1 MITIEKTQTVK
12 SSGIK
17 DSVSFGIKA
26 DGFAH
31 IFNVLRNQLYSD
43 KILAVIREYSCNA
56 VDANVEAGKSAT
68 PISVSLPNRLCPTF
82 KVRDFGN
89 GLTDADIHDIYAFY
103 GESTKRKSN
112 AMIGQLGLGSKS
124 AFAYGDNFVIS
135 SFVDGVKNTYNAFI
149 DDSQV
154 GQIAKLGSE
163 ATTEVNGV
171 EIVISVKDCDYEVFR
186 TKAEE
191 LFKYFKVQ
199 PIVKGSAVNLTK
211 MESLLSGSCWNVY
224 PREFSRSSIAVMG
237 NIAYPI
243 DFHSLKRSGI
253 DSDADN
259 GLAKLL
265 GTSLVIEFEIGE
277 LDVSASR
284 EKLQY
289 TDRVIKTIIAKTDKV
304 RVEMQAK
311 VQEKLKNC
319 ETFFQAKKVFGS
331 LFDYASPFH
340 CISDL
345 IKNAWWNKM
354 PVLDSE
360 IVFDRKDCSSLS
372 DTGIALVK
380 SYSRS
385 WRGTK
390 ILSQQLLQFNCR
402 HNVVLILNDKGITN
416 GIANRVYDL
425 IHNGKIPIVIS
436 VKDKSFFAKYNL
448 DEAKDFILLSSLP
461 VHSFASSGGARVA
474 KSPKHSSK
482 EFIFDVTKTGWLS
495 TRSHFWIQES
505 VDVAND
511 SGVYVEIENFEFKF
525 NGSLAHPENLFAYI
539 KNLKSLGITAPKI
552 YGFKKHVMDKVKKN
566 AKFIPLSK
574 YIKDTL
580 ENFAKTDKLSQNI
593 ADRQSYNKFKTEWWL
608 LSSVTFDANSPLT
621 VALKKIKFCQN
632 TVNEVKL
639 ETILAAFAFLGVEI
653 EQVKPT
659 YNLDSINK
667 EISKMYSMFNICD
680 WYSLKVAENENCFI
694 EYVEKTDSFNKISN
708 S

>member
-1 MITIEKTQTVK
+1 MIAIEKTQTVK

-68 PISVSLPNRLCPTF
+68 PISVSLPNRLCSTF

-124 AFAYGDNFVIS
+124 AFAYGDNFVIN
-135 SFVDGVKNTYNAFI
+135 SFVNGVKNTYNAFI

-163 ATTEVNGV
+163 ATTETNGV

-186 TKAEE
+186 TKAEG
-191 LFKYFKVQ
+191 LFKHFKVQ
-199 PIVKGSAVNLTK
+199 PIVKGATVDLTK
-211 MESLLSGSCWNVY
+211 SECVLSGSFWGIYASQFTSN
-224 PREFSRSSIAVMG
+224 FALAVMG

-243 DFHSLKRSGI
+243 DFYSLKST
-253 DSDADN
+253 DN
-259 GLAKLL
+259 NLTKLL
-265 GTSLVIEFEIGE
+265 SANLVIEFEIGE
-277 LDVSASR
+277 LDISASR

-289 TDRVIKTIIAKTDKV
+289 TDRAIKAIIAKTDKIFS
-304 RVEMQAK
+304 EMNAK
-311 VQEKLKNC
+311 VEEKLKNC
-319 ETFFQAKKVFGS
+319 ETLFQAKKIYGS
-331 LFDYASPFH
+331 IFDYQSPLH
-340 CISDL
+340 CISGL
-345 IKNAWWNKM
+345 IKKVSWKKT
-354 PVLDSE
+354 PLLDSR
-360 IVFDRKDCSSLS
+360 IAFDYKDCSSTQAS
-372 DTGIALVK
+372 ALAHVR
-380 SYSRS
+380 SYAKS

-390 ILSQQLLQFNCR
+390 ISSNELTSLECSE
-402 HNVVLILNDKGITN
+402 NVVLILNDKGITN
-416 GIANRVYDL
+416 GITNRVHDL
-425 IHNGKIPIVIS
+425 LNIKGKRPVVFSI
-436 VKDKSFFAKYNL
+436 KDKSFFAKYNL
-448 DEAKDFILLSSLP
+448 DETKDFILLSSLP
-461 VHSFASSGGARVA
+461 VYSFASSGGVSAV

-482 EFIFDVTKTGWLS
+482 EFIFDVTKTSWGS

-505 VDVAND
+505 VDIAND
-511 SGVYVEIENFEFKF
+511 SGVYVEIENFDFKTTSGF
-525 NGSLAHPENLFAYI
+525 THPQNLSSYI
-539 KNLKSLGITAPKI
+539 KNLKSLGVTAPKI

-580 ENFAKTDKLSQNI
+580 ENFAKTNKLSQNI
-593 ADRQSYNKFKTEWWL
+593 ADRQGYNKFKADWWNV
-608 LSSVTFDANSPLT
+608 SSVSFDANSPLA
-621 VALKKIKFCQN
+621 VALKKIKFCQDK
-632 TVNEVKL
+632 VNEAKL
-639 ETILAAFAFLGVEI
+639 VTILAAFTFFAVEI

-659 YNLDSINK
+659 YELDKVNE
-667 EISKMYSMFNICD
+667 EILKMYSMFNLCN
-680 WYSLKVAENENCFI
+680 WYSVAENKNHFI
-694 EYVEKTDSFNKISN
+694 EYVEKVDAFNKISN

>member
-1 MITIEKTQTVK
+1 MIAIEKTQTVK

-68 PISVSLPNRLCPTF
+68 PISVSLPNRLCSTF

-124 AFAYGDNFVIS
+124 AFAYGDNFVIN
-135 SFVDGVKNTYNAFI
+135 SFVNGVKNTYNAFI

-163 ATTEVNGV
+163 ATTETNGV

-186 TKAEE
+186 TKAEG
-191 LFKYFKVQ
+191 LFKHFKVQ
-199 PIVKGSAVNLTK
+199 PIVKGATVDMMKS
-211 MESLLSGSCWNVY
+211 ECILSGSFWGIY
-224 PREFSRSSIAVMG
+224 ASEFTARSALAVMG

-243 DFHSLKRSGI
+243 DFYSLKST
-253 DSDADN
+253 DN
-259 GLAKLL
+259 NLTKLL
-265 GTSLVIEFEIGE
+265 SANLVIEFEIGE
-277 LDVSASR
+277 LDISASR

-289 TDRVIKTIIAKTDKV
+289 TDRAIKAIIAKTDKIFS
-304 RVEMQAK
+304 EMNAK
-311 VQEKLKNC
+311 VEEKLKNC
-319 ETFFQAKKVFGS
+319 ETLFQAKKIYS
-331 LFDYASPFH
+331 SIFDYNSPLH
-340 CISDL
+340 CISGL
-345 IKNAWWNKM
+345 IKKVSWNKK
-354 PVLDSE
+354 PLLDSR
-360 IVFDRKDCSSLS
+360 IAFDYNDCSSTQAS
-372 DTGIALVK
+372 ALAHVR
-380 SYSRS
+380 SYAKS

-390 ILSQQLLQFNCR
+390 ISSNELHSLECSENA
-402 HNVVLILNDKGITN
+402 VLILNDKGITN
-416 GIANRVYDL
+416 GVTNRVYDL
-425 IHNGKIPIVIS
+425 INTKGKRPVVFSI
-436 VKDKSFFAKYNL
+436 KDKSFFAKYNL
-448 DEAKDFILLSSLP
+448 DETKDFILLSSLP
-461 VHSFASSGGARVA
+461 VHSFASSGGVSAV

-482 EFIFDVTKTGWLS
+482 EFIFDVTKTSWAS

-505 VDVAND
+505 VDIAND
-511 SGVYVEIENFEFKF
+511 SGVYVEIENFDFKTTSGF
-525 NGSLAHPENLFAYI
+525 THPQNLSSYI
-539 KNLKSLGITAPKI
+539 KNLQSLGVTAPKI

-580 ENFAKTDKLSQNI
+580 ENFAKTNKLSQNL
-593 ADRQSYNKFKTEWWL
+593 ADRQGYNKFKADWWN
-608 LSSVTFDANSPLT
+608 LSSVTFDANSPLA
-621 VALKKIKFCQN
+621 VALKKIKFCQDK
-632 TVNEVKL
+632 VNETKL
-639 ETILAAFAFLGVEI
+639 QVILNAFAFFAVEI

-659 YNLDSINK
+659 YELDKVNE
-667 EISKMYSMFNICD
+667 EILKMYSMFNLCN
-680 WYSLKVAENENCFI
+680 WYSVTENKNHFV
-694 EYVEKTDSFNKISN
+694 EYVEKVDAFNKISN

>member
-1 MITIEKTQTVK
+1 MIAIEKTQTVK

-68 PISVSLPNRLCPTF
+68 PISVSLPNRLCSTF

-124 AFAYGDNFVIS
+124 AFAYGDNFVIN
-135 SFVDGVKNTYNAFI
+135 SFVNGVKNTYNAFI

-163 ATTEVNGV
+163 ATTETNGV

-186 TKAEE
+186 TKAEG
-191 LFKYFKVQ
+191 LFKHFRVQ
-199 PIVKGSAVNLTK
+199 PIVKGATVDLMKSECV
-211 MESLLSGSCWNVY
+211 LSGSFWGIYASQFTSN
-224 PREFSRSSIAVMG
+224 FALAVMG

-243 DFHSLKRSGI
+243 DFYSLKST
-253 DSDADN
+253 DN
-259 GLAKLL
+259 NLTKLL
-265 GTSLVIEFEIGE
+265 SANLVIEFEIGE
-277 LDVSASR
+277 LDISASR

-289 TDRVIKTIIAKTDKV
+289 TDRAIKAIIAKTDKIFS
-304 RVEMQAK
+304 EMNAK
-311 VQEKLKNC
+311 VEEKLKNC
-319 ETFFQAKKVFGS
+319 ETLFQAKKIYGS
-331 LFDYASPFH
+331 IFDYQSPLH
-340 CISDL
+340 CISGL
-345 IKNAWWNKM
+345 IKKVSWNKK
-354 PVLDSE
+354 PLLDSR
-360 IVFDRKDCSSLS
+360 IAFDYKDCSPTQASAL
-372 DTGIALVK
+372 ALVR
-380 SYSRS
+380 SYAKS

-390 ILSQQLLQFNCR
+390 ISSNELTSLECSE
-402 HNVVLILNDKGITN
+402 NVVLILNDKGIKN
-416 GIANRVYDL
+416 GVTNRVHDL
-425 IHNGKIPIVIS
+425 IHTKGKRPVVFSI
-436 VKDKSFFAKYNL
+436 KDKSFFAKYNL
-448 DEAKDFILLSSLP
+448 DETKDFILLSSLP
-461 VHSFASSGGARVA
+461 VHSFASSGGVSAV

-482 EFIFDVTKTGWLS
+482 EFIFDVTKTSWDS

-505 VDVAND
+505 VDIAND
-511 SGVYVEIENFEFKF
+511 SGVYVEIENFDFKTTSGF
-525 NGSLAHPENLFAYI
+525 THPQNLSSYI
-539 KNLKSLGITAPKI
+539 KNLKSLGVTAPKI

-580 ENFAKTDKLSQNI
+580 ENFAKTNKLSQNI
-593 ADRQSYNKFKTEWWL
+593 ADRQGYNKFKMDWWN
-608 LSSVTFDANSPLT
+608 LSSVTFDANSPLA
-621 VALKKIKFCQN
+621 VALKKIKFCQDK
-632 TVNEVKL
+632 VNETKL
-639 ETILAAFAFLGVEI
+639 ETILAAFTFFAVEI

-659 YNLDSINK
+659 YDLHKVNE
-667 EISKMYSMFNICD
+667 EIFKMYSIFNICN
-680 WYSLKVAENENCFI
+680 WWSVAENKSHFI
-694 EYVEKTDSFNKISN
+694 EYVEKVDAFNKI
-708 S
+708 

>member
-1 MITIEKTQTVK
+1 MIAIEKTQTVK

-68 PISVSLPNRLCPTF
+68 PISVSLPNRLCSTF

-124 AFAYGDNFVIS
+124 AFAYGDNFVIN
-135 SFVDGVKNTYNAFI
+135 SFVNGVKNTYNAFI

-163 ATTEVNGV
+163 ATTETNGV

-186 TKAEE
+186 TKAEG
-191 LFKYFKVQ
+191 LFKHFKVQ
-199 PIVKGSAVNLTK
+199 PIVKGATVDLTK
-211 MESLLSGSCWNVY
+211 SECVLSGSFWGIYASQFTSN
-224 PREFSRSSIAVMG
+224 FALAVMG

-243 DFHSLKRSGI
+243 DFYSLKST
-253 DSDADN
+253 DN
-259 GLAKLL
+259 NLTKLL
-265 GTSLVIEFEIGE
+265 SANLVIEFEIGE
-277 LDVSASR
+277 LDISASR

-289 TDRVIKTIIAKTDKV
+289 TDRAIKAIIAKTDKIFS
-304 RVEMQAK
+304 EMNAK
-311 VQEKLKNC
+311 VEEKLKNC
-319 ETFFQAKKVFGS
+319 ETLFQAKKIYGS
-331 LFDYASPFH
+331 IFDYQSPLH
-340 CISDL
+340 CISGL
-345 IKNAWWNKM
+345 IKKVSWKKM
-354 PVLDSE
+354 PLLDSR
-360 IVFDRKDCSSLS
+360 IAFDYKDCSSTQAS
-372 DTGIALVK
+372 ALAHVR
-380 SYSRS
+380 SYAKS

-390 ILSQQLLQFNCR
+390 ISSNELTSLECSENA
-402 HNVVLILNDKGITN
+402 VLILNDKGITN
-416 GIANRVYDL
+416 GITNRVHDL
-425 IHNGKIPIVIS
+425 LNIKGKRPVVFSI
-436 VKDKSFFAKYNL
+436 KDKSFFAKYNL
-448 DEAKDFILLSSLP
+448 DETKDFILLSSLP
-461 VHSFASSGGARVA
+461 VYSFASSGGVSAV

-482 EFIFDVTKTGWLS
+482 EFIFDVTKTSWGS

-505 VDVAND
+505 VDIAND
-511 SGVYVEIENFEFKF
+511 SGVYVEIENFDFKTTSGF
-525 NGSLAHPENLFAYI
+525 THPQNLSSYI
-539 KNLKSLGITAPKI
+539 KNLKSLGVTAPKI

-580 ENFAKTDKLSQNI
+580 ENFAKTNKLSQNI
-593 ADRQSYNKFKTEWWL
+593 ADRQGYNKFKADWWNV
-608 LSSVTFDANSPLT
+608 SSVSFDANSPLA
-621 VALKKIKFCQN
+621 VALKKIKFCQDK
-632 TVNEVKL
+632 VNEAKL
-639 ETILAAFAFLGVEI
+639 QIILAAFTFFAVEI

-659 YNLDSINK
+659 YELDKVNE
-667 EISKMYSMFNICD
+667 EILKMYSMFNLCN
-680 WYSLKVAENENCFI
+680 WYSVAENKNHFV
-694 EYVEKTDSFNKISN
+694 EYVEKVDAFNKISN

>member
-1 MITIEKTQTVK
+1 MIAIEKTQTVK

-68 PISVSLPNRLCPTF
+68 PISVSLPNRLCSTF

-124 AFAYGDNFVIS
+124 AFAYGDNFVIN
-135 SFVDGVKNTYNAFI
+135 SFVNGVKNTYNAFI

-163 ATTEVNGV
+163 ATTETNGV

-186 TKAEE
+186 TKAEG
-191 LFKYFKVQ
+191 LFKHFKVQ
-199 PIVKGSAVNLTK
+199 PIVKGAAVDLTK
-211 MESLLSGSCWNVY
+211 SECVLSGSFWGIYASKFTSN
-224 PREFSRSSIAVMG
+224 FALAVMG

-243 DFHSLKRSGI
+243 DFYSLKSTH
-253 DSDADN
+253 DN
-259 GLAKLL
+259 LAKLL
-265 GTSLVIEFEIGE
+265 SANLVIEFEIGE
-277 LDVSASR
+277 LDISASR

-289 TDRVIKTIIAKTDKV
+289 TDRAIKAIIAKTDKIFS
-304 RVEMQAK
+304 EMNAK
-311 VQEKLKNC
+311 VEEKLKNC
-319 ETFFQAKKVFGS
+319 ETLFQAKKIYGS
-331 LFDYASPFH
+331 IFDYQSPLH
-340 CISDL
+340 CISGL
-345 IKNAWWNKM
+345 IKKVSWKKM
-354 PVLDSE
+354 PLLDSR
-360 IVFDRKDCSSLS
+360 IAFDYKDCSSTQAS
-372 DTGIALVK
+372 ALAHVR
-380 SYSRS
+380 SYAKS

-390 ILSQQLLQFNCR
+390 ISSNELTSLECSENA
-402 HNVVLILNDKGITN
+402 VLILNDKGITN
-416 GIANRVYDL
+416 GITNRVHDL
-425 IHNGKIPIVIS
+425 LNIKGKRPVVFSI
-436 VKDKSFFAKYNL
+436 KDKSFFAKYNL
-448 DEAKDFILLSSLP
+448 DETKDFILLSSLP
-461 VHSFASSGGARVA
+461 VYSFASSGGVSAV

-482 EFIFDVTKTGWLS
+482 EFIFDVTKTSWAS

-505 VDVAND
+505 VDIAND
-511 SGVYVEIENFEFKF
+511 SGVYVEIENFDFKTTSGF
-525 NGSLAHPENLFAYI
+525 THPQNLSSYI
-539 KNLKSLGITAPKI
+539 KNLKSLGVTAPKI

-580 ENFAKTDKLSQNI
+580 ENFAKTNKLSQNI
-593 ADRQSYNKFKTEWWL
+593 ADRQGYNKFKADWWNV
-608 LSSVTFDANSPLT
+608 SSVSFDANSPLA
-621 VALKKIKFCQN
+621 VALKKIKFCQDK
-632 TVNEVKL
+632 VNETKL
-639 ETILAAFAFLGVEI
+639 ETILAAFTFFAVEI

-659 YNLDSINK
+659 YELDKVNE
-667 EISKMYSMFNICD
+667 EILKMYSMFNICN
-680 WYSLKVAENENCFI
+680 WYSVAENKSHFI
-694 EYVEKTDSFNKISN
+694 EYVEKVDAFNKISN

>member
-1 MITIEKTQTVK
+1 MIAIEKTQTVK

-68 PISVSLPNRLCPTF
+68 PISVSLPNRLCSTF

-124 AFAYGDNFVIS
+124 AFAYGDNFVIN
-135 SFVDGVKNTYNAFI
+135 SFVNGVKNTYNAFI

-163 ATTEVNGV
+163 ATTETNGV

-186 TKAEE
+186 TKAEG
-191 LFKYFKVQ
+191 LFKHFKVQ
-199 PIVKGSAVNLTK
+199 PIVKGAAVDLTK
-211 MESLLSGSCWNVY
+211 SECVLSGSFWGIYASQFTSN
-224 PREFSRSSIAVMG
+224 FALAVMG

-243 DFHSLKRSGI
+243 DFYSLKST
-253 DSDADN
+253 DN
-259 GLAKLL
+259 NLTKLL
-265 GTSLVIEFEIGE
+265 SANLVIEFEIGE
-277 LDVSASR
+277 LDISASR

-289 TDRVIKTIIAKTDKV
+289 TDRAIKAIIAKTDKIFS
-304 RVEMQAK
+304 EMNAK
-311 VQEKLKNC
+311 VEEKLKNC
-319 ETFFQAKKVFGS
+319 ETLFQAKKIYGS
-331 LFDYASPFH
+331 IFDYQSPLH
-340 CISDL
+340 CISGL
-345 IKNAWWNKM
+345 IKKVSWNKK
-354 PVLDSE
+354 PLLDSR
-360 IVFDRKDCSSLS
+360 ISFDYKDCSSTQAS
-372 DTGIALVK
+372 ALAHVR
-380 SYSRS
+380 SYAKS

-390 ILSQQLLQFNCR
+390 ISSNELTSLECSENA
-402 HNVVLILNDKGITN
+402 VLILNDKGITN
-416 GIANRVYDL
+416 GITNRVHDL
-425 IHNGKIPIVIS
+425 LNIKGKRPVVFSI
-436 VKDKSFFAKYNL
+436 KDKSFFAKYNL
-448 DEAKDFILLSSLP
+448 DETKDFILLSSLP
-461 VHSFASSGGARVA
+461 VYSFASSGGVSAV

-482 EFIFDVTKTGWLS
+482 EFIFDVTKTSWAS

-505 VDVAND
+505 VDIAND
-511 SGVYVEIENFEFKF
+511 SGVYVEIENFDFKTTSGF
-525 NGSLAHPENLFAYI
+525 THPQNLSSYI
-539 KNLKSLGITAPKI
+539 KNLNSLGITAPKI

-580 ENFAKTDKLSQNI
+580 ENFTKTNKLSQNI
-593 ADRQSYNKFKTEWWL
+593 ADRQGYNKFKMDWWN
-608 LSSVTFDANSPLT
+608 LSSVTFDANSPLA
-621 VALKKIKFCQN
+621 VALKKIKFCQDK
-632 TVNEVKL
+632 VNETKL
-639 ETILAAFAFLGVEI
+639 GTILAAFTFFAVEI

-659 YNLDSINK
+659 YDLQKVNE
-667 EISKMYSMFNICD
+667 EIFKMYSMFNICN
-680 WYSLKVAENENCFI
+680 WWSVAENKNHFV
-694 EYVEKTDSFNKISN
+694 EYVEKVDAFNKISN

>member
-1 MITIEKTQTVK
+1 MIAIEKTQTVK

-56 VDANVEAGKSAT
+56 IDANVEAGKSAT
-68 PISVSLPNRLCPTF
+68 PISVSLPNRLCSTF

-124 AFAYGDNFVIS
+124 AFAYGDNFVIN

-171 EIVISVKDCDYEVFR
+171 EIVISVKDCDCEVFR
-186 TKAEE
+186 TKAEG
-191 LFKYFKVQ
+191 LFKHFKVQ
-199 PIVKGSAVNLTK
+199 PIVKGATVNLTK
-211 MESLLSGSCWNVY
+211 SECVLSGSFWGIY
-224 PREFSRSSIAVMG
+224 ASEFTSRSALAVMG

-243 DFHSLKRSGI
+243 DFYSLKS
-253 DSDADN
+253 ADN
-259 GLAKLL
+259 NLTKLL
-265 GTSLVIEFEIGE
+265 SANLVIEFEIGE
-277 LDVSASR
+277 LDISASR

-289 TDRVIKTIIAKTDKV
+289 TDRAIKAIIAKTDKIFS
-304 RVEMQAK
+304 EMNAK
-311 VQEKLKNC
+311 VEEKLKNC
-319 ETFFQAKKVFGS
+319 ETLFQAKKVYGS
-331 LFDYASPFH
+331 IFDYNSPLH
-340 CISDL
+340 CISGL
-345 IKNAWWNKM
+345 IKKVSWNKM
-354 PVLDSE
+354 PLLDSR
-360 IVFDRKDCSSLS
+360 IAFDYKDCSSTQTS
-372 DTGIALVK
+372 ALAHVR
-380 SYSRS
+380 SYAKS
-385 WRGTK
+385 WRGTR
-390 ILSQQLLQFNCR
+390 ISSNESASLECSE
-402 HNVVLILNDKGITN
+402 NVVLVLNDKGITN
-416 GIANRVYDL
+416 GVGNRVYDL
-425 IHNGKIPIVIS
+425 LQIKGKRVVVFSI
-436 VKDKSFFAKYNL
+436 KDKSFFAKYNL
-448 DEAKDFILLSSLP
+448 NETKDFVLLSSLP
-461 VHSFASSGGARVA
+461 VHSFASSGGVSAV

-482 EFIFDVTKTGWLS
+482 EFIFDVTKTSWAS

-505 VDVAND
+505 VDIAND
-511 SGVYVEIENFEFKF
+511 SGVYVEIENFDFKTTSGF
-525 NGSLAHPENLFAYI
+525 IHPQNLSLYI
-539 KNLKSLGITAPKI
+539 KNLKSLGVTAPKI

-580 ENFAKTDKLSQNI
+580 ENFAKTNKLSQNI
-593 ADRQSYNKFKTEWWL
+593 ADRQGYNKFKTDWWL
-608 LSSVTFDANSPLT
+608 LSNVTFDANSPLA
-621 VALKKIKFCQN
+621 VALKKIKFCQDKG
-632 TVNEVKL
+632 NETKL
-639 ETILAAFAFLGVEI
+639 GTILAAFDFFTVEI

-659 YNLDSINK
+659 YELDKVNE
-667 EISKMYSMFNICD
+667 EILKTYSMFNICN
-680 WYSLKVAENENCFI
+680 WWFVVENKNRFI
-694 EYVEKTDSFNKISN
+694 EYVEKVDAFNKISN

>member
-1 MITIEKTQTVK
+1 MIAIEKTQTVK

-68 PISVSLPNRLCPTF
+68 PISVSLPNRLCSTF

-124 AFAYGDNFVIS
+124 AFAYGDNFVIN
-135 SFVDGVKNTYNAFI
+135 SFVNGVKNTYNAFI

-163 ATTEVNGV
+163 ATTETNGV

-186 TKAEE
+186 TKAEG
-191 LFKYFKVQ
+191 LFKHFKVQ
-199 PIVKGSAVNLTK
+199 PIVKGAAVDLTK
-211 MESLLSGSCWNVY
+211 SECVLSGSFWGIYASQFTSN
-224 PREFSRSSIAVMG
+224 FALAVMG

-243 DFHSLKRSGI
+243 DFYSLKST
-253 DSDADN
+253 DN
-259 GLAKLL
+259 NLTKLL
-265 GTSLVIEFEIGE
+265 SANLVIEFEIGE
-277 LDVSASR
+277 LDISASR

-289 TDRVIKTIIAKTDKV
+289 TDRAIKAIIAKTDKIFS
-304 RVEMQAK
+304 EMNAK
-311 VQEKLKNC
+311 VEEKLKNC
-319 ETFFQAKKVFGS
+319 ETLFQAKKIYGS
-331 LFDYASPFH
+331 IFDYQSPLH
-340 CISDL
+340 CISGL
-345 IKNAWWNKM
+345 IKKVSWKKT
-354 PVLDSE
+354 PLLDSR
-360 IVFDRKDCSSLS
+360 IAFDYKDCSSTQAS
-372 DTGIALVK
+372 ALAHVR
-380 SYSRS
+380 SYAKS

-390 ILSQQLLQFNCR
+390 ISSNELTSLECSENA
-402 HNVVLILNDKGITN
+402 VLILNDKGITN
-416 GIANRVYDL
+416 GITNRVHDL
-425 IHNGKIPIVIS
+425 LNIKGKRPVVFSI
-436 VKDKSFFAKYNL
+436 KDKSFFAKYNL
-448 DEAKDFILLSSLP
+448 DETKDFILLSSLP
-461 VHSFASSGGARVA
+461 VYSFASSGGVSAV

-482 EFIFDVTKTGWLS
+482 EFIFDVTKTSWGS

-505 VDVAND
+505 VDIAND
-511 SGVYVEIENFEFKF
+511 SGVYVEIENFDFKTTSGF
-525 NGSLAHPENLFAYI
+525 THPQNLSSYI
-539 KNLKSLGITAPKI
+539 KNLKSLGVTAPKI

-580 ENFAKTDKLSQNI
+580 ENFAKTNKLSQNI
-593 ADRQSYNKFKTEWWL
+593 ADRQGYNKFKADWWNV
-608 LSSVTFDANSPLT
+608 SSVSFDANSPLA
-621 VALKKIKFCQN
+621 VALKKIKFCQDK
-632 TVNEVKL
+632 VNEAKL
-639 ETILAAFAFLGVEI
+639 ETILAAFTFFAVEI

-659 YNLDSINK
+659 YELDKVNE
-667 EISKMYSMFNICD
+667 EILKMYSMFNLCN
-680 WYSLKVAENENCFI
+680 WYSVAENKNHFI
-694 EYVEKTDSFNKISN
+694 EYVEKVDAFNKISN

>member
-1 MITIEKTQTVK
+1 MIAIEKTQTVK

-68 PISVSLPNRLCPTF
+68 PISVSLPNRLCSTF

-124 AFAYGDNFVIS
+124 AFAYGDNFVIN
-135 SFVDGVKNTYNAFI
+135 SFVNGVKNTYNAFI

-163 ATTEVNGV
+163 ATTETNGV

-186 TKAEE
+186 TKAEG
-191 LFKYFKVQ
+191 LFKHFKVQ
-199 PIVKGSAVNLTK
+199 PIVKGAAVDLMK
-211 MESLLSGSCWNVY
+211 SECILSGSFWGIY
-224 PREFSRSSIAVMG
+224 ASKFTSHSALAVMG

-243 DFHSLKRSGI
+243 DFYSLKST
-253 DSDADN
+253 DN
-259 GLAKLL
+259 NLTKLL
-265 GTSLVIEFEIGE
+265 SANLVIEFEIGE
-277 LDVSASR
+277 LDISASR

-289 TDRVIKTIIAKTDKV
+289 TDRAIKAIIAKTDKIFS
-304 RVEMQAK
+304 EMNAK
-311 VQEKLKNC
+311 VEEKLKNC
-319 ETFFQAKKVFGS
+319 ETLFQAKKIYGS
-331 LFDYASPFH
+331 IFDYQSPLH
-340 CISDL
+340 CISGL
-345 IKNAWWNKM
+345 IKKVSWKKT
-354 PVLDSE
+354 PLLDSR
-360 IVFDRKDCSSLS
+360 IAFDYKDCSSTQAS
-372 DTGIALVK
+372 ALAHVR
-380 SYSRS
+380 SYAKS

-390 ILSQQLLQFNCR
+390 ISSNELTSLECSENA
-402 HNVVLILNDKGITN
+402 VLILNDKGITN
-416 GIANRVYDL
+416 GITNRVHDL
-425 IHNGKIPIVIS
+425 LNIKGKRPVVFSI
-436 VKDKSFFAKYNL
+436 KDKSFFAKYNL
-448 DEAKDFILLSSLP
+448 DETKDFILLSSLP
-461 VHSFASSGGARVA
+461 VYSFASSGGVSAV

-482 EFIFDVTKTGWLS
+482 EFIFDVTKTSWGS

-505 VDVAND
+505 VDIAND
-511 SGVYVEIENFEFKF
+511 SGVYVEIENFDFKA
-525 NGSLAHPENLFAYI
+525 NGGFTHPQQLSGYI
-539 KNLKSLGITAPKI
+539 KNLQSLGVTAPKI

-580 ENFAKTDKLSQNI
+580 ENFAKTNKLSQNI
-593 ADRQSYNKFKTEWWL
+593 ADRQGYNKFKADWWNV
-608 LSSVTFDANSPLT
+608 SSVSFDANSPLA
-621 VALKKIKFCQN
+621 VALKKIKFCQDK
-632 TVNEVKL
+632 VNETKL
-639 ETILAAFAFLGVEI
+639 EVILNAFAFFAVEI

-659 YNLDSINK
+659 YELDKVNE
-667 EISKMYSMFNICD
+667 EILKMYSMFNICN
-680 WYSLKVAENENCFI
+680 WYSVAENKNHFI
-694 EYVEKTDSFNKISN
+694 EYVEKVDAFNKISN

>member
-1 MITIEKTQTVK
+1 MIAIEKTQTVK

-68 PISVSLPNRLCPTF
+68 PISVSLPNRLCSTF

-124 AFAYGDNFVIS
+124 AFAYGDNFVIN
-135 SFVDGVKNTYNAFI
+135 SFVNGVKNTYNAFI

-163 ATTEVNGV
+163 ATTETNGV

-186 TKAEE
+186 TKAEG
-191 LFKYFKVQ
+191 LFKHFKVQ
-199 PIVKGSAVNLTK
+199 PIVKGAAVDLTK
-211 MESLLSGSCWNVY
+211 SECVLSGSFWGIYASQFTSN
-224 PREFSRSSIAVMG
+224 FALAVMG

-243 DFHSLKRSGI
+243 DFYSLKST
-253 DSDADN
+253 DN
-259 GLAKLL
+259 NLTKLL
-265 GTSLVIEFEIGE
+265 SANLVIEFEIGE
-277 LDVSASR
+277 LDISASR

-289 TDRVIKTIIAKTDKV
+289 TDRAIKAIIAKTDKIFS
-304 RVEMQAK
+304 EMNAK
-311 VQEKLKNC
+311 VEEKLKNC
-319 ETFFQAKKVFGS
+319 ETLFQAKKIYGS
-331 LFDYASPFH
+331 IFDYQSPLH
-340 CISDL
+340 CISGL
-345 IKNAWWNKM
+345 IKKVSWKKT
-354 PVLDSE
+354 PLLDSR
-360 IVFDRKDCSSLS
+360 IAFDYKDCSSTQAS
-372 DTGIALVK
+372 ALAHVR
-380 SYSRS
+380 SYAKS

-390 ILSQQLLQFNCR
+390 ISSNELTSLECSENA
-402 HNVVLILNDKGITN
+402 VLILNDKGITN
-416 GIANRVYDL
+416 GITNRVHDL
-425 IHNGKIPIVIS
+425 LNIKGKRPVVFSI
-436 VKDKSFFAKYNL
+436 KDKSFFAKYNL
-448 DEAKDFILLSSLP
+448 DETKDFILLSSLP
-461 VHSFASSGGARVA
+461 VYSFASSGGVSAV

-482 EFIFDVTKTGWLS
+482 EFIFDVTKTSWGS

-505 VDVAND
+505 VDIAND
-511 SGVYVEIENFEFKF
+511 SGVYVEIENFDFKTTSGF
-525 NGSLAHPENLFAYI
+525 THPQNLSSYI
-539 KNLKSLGITAPKI
+539 KNLKSLGVTAPKI
-552 YGFKKHVMDKVKKN
+552 YGFKKHVMDKVKRN

-580 ENFAKTDKLSQNI
+580 ENFAKTNKLSQNI
-593 ADRQSYNKFKTEWWL
+593 ADRQGYNKFKADWWNV
-608 LSSVTFDANSPLT
+608 SSVSFDANSPLA
-621 VALKKIKFCQN
+621 VALKKIKFCQDK
-632 TVNEVKL
+632 VNEAKL
-639 ETILAAFAFLGVEI
+639 VTILAAFTFFAVEI

-659 YNLDSINK
+659 YELDKVNE
-667 EISKMYSMFNICD
+667 EILKMYSMFNICN
-680 WYSLKVAENENCFI
+680 WYSVAENKNHFV
-694 EYVEKTDSFNKISN
+694 EYVEKVDAFNKISN

>member
-1 MITIEKTQTVK
+1 MIAIEKTQTVK

-68 PISVSLPNRLCPTF
+68 PISVSLPNRLCSTF

-124 AFAYGDNFVIS
+124 AFAYGDNFVIN
-135 SFVDGVKNTYNAFI
+135 SFVNGVKNTYNAFI

-163 ATTEVNGV
+163 ATTETNGV

-186 TKAEE
+186 TKAEG
-191 LFKYFKVQ
+191 LFKHFKVQ
-199 PIVKGSAVNLTK
+199 PIVKGATVDLTK
-211 MESLLSGSCWNVY
+211 SECVLSGSFWGIYASQFTSN
-224 PREFSRSSIAVMG
+224 FALAVMG

-243 DFHSLKRSGI
+243 DFYSLKST
-253 DSDADN
+253 DN
-259 GLAKLL
+259 NLTKLL
-265 GTSLVIEFEIGE
+265 SANLVIEFEIGE
-277 LDVSASR
+277 LDISASR

-289 TDRVIKTIIAKTDKV
+289 TDRAIKAIIAKTDKIFS
-304 RVEMQAK
+304 EMNAK
-311 VQEKLKNC
+311 VEEKLKNC
-319 ETFFQAKKVFGS
+319 ETLFQAKKIYGS
-331 LFDYASPFH
+331 IFDYQSPLH
-340 CISDL
+340 CISGL
-345 IKNAWWNKM
+345 IKKVSWKKT
-354 PVLDSE
+354 PLLDSR
-360 IVFDRKDCSSLS
+360 IAFDYKDCSSTQAS
-372 DTGIALVK
+372 ALAHVR
-380 SYSRS
+380 SYAKS

-390 ILSQQLLQFNCR
+390 ISSNELTSLECSENA
-402 HNVVLILNDKGITN
+402 VLILNDKGITN
-416 GIANRVYDL
+416 GITNRVHDL
-425 IHNGKIPIVIS
+425 LNIKGKRPVVFSI
-436 VKDKSFFAKYNL
+436 KDKSFFAKYNL
-448 DEAKDFILLSSLP
+448 DETKDFILLSSLP
-461 VHSFASSGGARVA
+461 VYSFASSGGVSAV

-482 EFIFDVTKTGWLS
+482 EFIFDVTKTSWGS

-505 VDVAND
+505 VDIAND
-511 SGVYVEIENFEFKF
+511 SGVYVEIENFDFKA
-525 NGSLAHPENLFAYI
+525 NGGFTHPQQLSGYI
-539 KNLKSLGITAPKI
+539 KNLKSLGVTAPKI

-580 ENFAKTDKLSQNI
+580 ENFAKTNKLSQNI
-593 ADRQSYNKFKTEWWL
+593 ADRQGYNKFKADWWNV
-608 LSSVTFDANSPLT
+608 SSVSFDANSPLA
-621 VALKKIKFCQN
+621 VALKKIKFCQDK
-632 TVNEVKL
+632 VNEAKL
-639 ETILAAFAFLGVEI
+639 VTILAAFTFFAVEI

-659 YNLDSINK
+659 YELDKVNE
-667 EISKMYSMFNICD
+667 EILKMYSMFNICN
-680 WYSLKVAENENCFI
+680 WYSVAENKNHFV
-694 EYVEKTDSFNKISN
+694 EYVEKVDAFNKISN

>member
-1 MITIEKTQTVK
+1 MIAIEKTQTVK

-68 PISVSLPNRLCPTF
+68 PISVSLPNRLCSTF

-124 AFAYGDNFVIS
+124 AFAYGDNFVIN
-135 SFVDGVKNTYNAFI
+135 SFVNGVKNTYNAFI

-163 ATTEVNGV
+163 ATTETNGV

-186 TKAEE
+186 TKAEG
-191 LFKYFKVQ
+191 LFKHFKVQ
-199 PIVKGSAVNLTK
+199 PIVKGATVDLTK
-211 MESLLSGSCWNVY
+211 SECVLSGSFWGIYASQFTSN
-224 PREFSRSSIAVMG
+224 FALAVMG

-243 DFHSLKRSGI
+243 DFYSLKST
-253 DSDADN
+253 DDN
-259 GLAKLL
+259 LTKLL
-265 GTSLVIEFEIGE
+265 SANLVIEFEIGE
-277 LDVSASR
+277 LDISASR

-289 TDRVIKTIIAKTDKV
+289 TDRAIKAIIAKTDKIFS
-304 RVEMQAK
+304 EMNAK
-311 VQEKLKNC
+311 VEEKLKNC
-319 ETFFQAKKVFGS
+319 ETLFQAKKIYGS
-331 LFDYASPFH
+331 IFDYQSPLH
-340 CISDL
+340 CISGL
-345 IKNAWWNKM
+345 IKKVSWNKK
-354 PVLDSE
+354 PLLDSR
-360 IVFDRKDCSSLS
+360 ISFDYKDCSSTQTSSL
-372 DTGIALVK
+372 AHVR
-380 SYSRS
+380 SYAKS

-390 ILSQQLLQFNCR
+390 ISSNELTSLECSEKA
-402 HNVVLILNDKGITN
+402 VLILNDKGIKN
-416 GIANRVYDL
+416 GVTNRVHDL
-425 IHNGKIPIVIS
+425 IHTKGKRPVVFSI
-436 VKDKSFFAKYNL
+436 KDKSFFAKYNL

-461 VHSFASSGGARVA
+461 VHSFASSGGVSAV

-482 EFIFDVTKTGWLS
+482 EFIFDVTKTSWGS

-505 VDVAND
+505 VDIAND
-511 SGVYVEIENFEFKF
+511 SGVYVEIENFDFKTASGF
-525 NGSLAHPENLFAYI
+525 THPQQLSGYI
-539 KNLKSLGITAPKI
+539 KNLKSLGVTAPKI

-580 ENFAKTDKLSQNI
+580 ENFAKTNKLSQNI
-593 ADRQSYNKFKTEWWL
+593 ADRQGYNKFKMDWWN
-608 LSSVTFDANSPLT
+608 LSSVTFDANSPLA
-621 VALKKIKFCQN
+621 VALKKIKFCQDK
-632 TVNEVKL
+632 VNETKL
-639 ETILAAFAFLGVEI
+639 ETILAAFTFFAVEI

-659 YNLDSINK
+659 YDLHKVNE
-667 EISKMYSMFNICD
+667 EIFKMYSIFNICN
-680 WYSLKVAENENCFI
+680 WWSVAENKSHFI
-694 EYVEKTDSFNKISN
+694 EYVEKVDAFNKI
-708 S
+708 

>member
-1 MITIEKTQTVK
+1 MIAIEKTQTVK

-68 PISVSLPNRLCPTF
+68 PISVSLPNRLCSTF

-124 AFAYGDNFVIS
+124 AFAYGDNFVIN
-135 SFVDGVKNTYNAFI
+135 SFVNGVKNTYNAFI

-163 ATTEVNGV
+163 ATTETNGV

-186 TKAEE
+186 TKAEG
-191 LFKYFKVQ
+191 LFKHFKVQ
-199 PIVKGSAVNLTK
+199 PIVKGATVDLTK
-211 MESLLSGSCWNVY
+211 SECVLSGSFWGIYASQFTSN
-224 PREFSRSSIAVMG
+224 FALAVMG

-243 DFHSLKRSGI
+243 DFYSLKST
-253 DSDADN
+253 DN
-259 GLAKLL
+259 NLTKLL
-265 GTSLVIEFEIGE
+265 SANLVIEFEIGE
-277 LDVSASR
+277 LDISASR

-289 TDRVIKTIIAKTDKV
+289 TDRAIKAIIAKTDKIFS
-304 RVEMQAK
+304 EMNAK
-311 VQEKLKNC
+311 VEEKLKNC
-319 ETFFQAKKVFGS
+319 ETLFQAKKIYGS
-331 LFDYASPFH
+331 IFDYQSPLH
-340 CISDL
+340 CISGL
-345 IKNAWWNKM
+345 IKKVSWKKT
-354 PVLDSE
+354 PLLDSR
-360 IVFDRKDCSSLS
+360 IAFDYKDCSSTQAS
-372 DTGIALVK
+372 ALAHVR
-380 SYSRS
+380 SYAKS

-390 ILSQQLLQFNCR
+390 ISSNELTSLECSENA
-402 HNVVLILNDKGITN
+402 VLILNDKGITN
-416 GIANRVYDL
+416 GITNRVHDL
-425 IHNGKIPIVIS
+425 LNIKGKRPVVFSI
-436 VKDKSFFAKYNL
+436 KDKSFFAKYNL
-448 DEAKDFILLSSLP
+448 DETKDFILLSSLP
-461 VHSFASSGGARVA
+461 VYSFASSGGVSAV

-482 EFIFDVTKTGWLS
+482 EFIFDVTKTSWGS

-505 VDVAND
+505 VDIAND
-511 SGVYVEIENFEFKF
+511 SGVYVEIENFDFKA
-525 NGSLAHPENLFAYI
+525 NGGFTHPQQLSGYI
-539 KNLKSLGITAPKI
+539 KNLKSLGVTAPKI

-580 ENFAKTDKLSQNI
+580 ENFAKTNKLSQNI
-593 ADRQSYNKFKTEWWL
+593 ADRQGYNKFKADWWNV
-608 LSSVTFDANSPLT
+608 SSVSFDANSPLA
-621 VALKKIKFCQN
+621 VALKKIKFCQDK
-632 TVNEVKL
+632 VNEAKL
-639 ETILAAFAFLGVEI
+639 VTILAAFTFFAVEI

-659 YNLDSINK
+659 YELDKVNE
-667 EISKMYSMFNICD
+667 EILKMYSMFNLCN
-680 WYSLKVAENENCFI
+680 WYSVAENKNHFI
-694 EYVEKTDSFNKISN
+694 EYVEKVDAFNKISN

>member
-1 MITIEKTQTVK
+1 MIAIEKTQTVK

-68 PISVSLPNRLCPTF
+68 PISVSLPNRLCSTF

-124 AFAYGDNFVIS
+124 AFAYGDNFVIN
-135 SFVDGVKNTYNAFI
+135 SFVNGVKNTYNAFI

-163 ATTEVNGV
+163 ATTETNGV

-186 TKAEE
+186 TKAEG
-191 LFKYFKVQ
+191 LFKHFKVQ
-199 PIVKGSAVNLTK
+199 PIVKGATVDLTK
-211 MESLLSGSCWNVY
+211 SECVLSGSFWGIYASQFTSN
-224 PREFSRSSIAVMG
+224 FALAVMG

-243 DFHSLKRSGI
+243 DFYSLKST
-253 DSDADN
+253 DN
-259 GLAKLL
+259 NLTKLL
-265 GTSLVIEFEIGE
+265 SANLVIEFEIGE
-277 LDVSASR
+277 LDISASR

-289 TDRVIKTIIAKTDKV
+289 TDRAIKAIIAKTDKIFS
-304 RVEMQAK
+304 EMNAK
-311 VQEKLKNC
+311 VEEKLKNC
-319 ETFFQAKKVFGS
+319 ETLFQAKKIYGS
-331 LFDYASPFH
+331 IFDYQSPLH
-340 CISDL
+340 CISGL
-345 IKNAWWNKM
+345 IKKVSWKKT
-354 PVLDSE
+354 PLLDSR
-360 IVFDRKDCSSLS
+360 IAFDYKDCSSTQAS
-372 DTGIALVK
+372 ALAHVR
-380 SYSRS
+380 SYAKS

-390 ILSQQLLQFNCR
+390 ISSNELTSLECSENA
-402 HNVVLILNDKGITN
+402 VLILNDKGITN
-416 GIANRVYDL
+416 GITNRVHDL
-425 IHNGKIPIVIS
+425 LNIKGKRPVVFSI
-436 VKDKSFFAKYNL
+436 KDKSFFAKYNL
-448 DEAKDFILLSSLP
+448 DETKDFILLSSLP
-461 VHSFASSGGARVA
+461 VYSFASSGGVSAV

-482 EFIFDVTKTGWLS
+482 EFIFDVTKTSWGS

-505 VDVAND
+505 VDIAND
-511 SGVYVEIENFEFKF
+511 SGVYVEIENFDFKTTSGF
-525 NGSLAHPENLFAYI
+525 THPQNLSSYI
-539 KNLKSLGITAPKI
+539 KNLKSLGVTAPKI

-580 ENFAKTDKLSQNI
+580 ENFAKTNKLSQNI
-593 ADRQSYNKFKTEWWL
+593 ADRQGYNKFKADWWNV
-608 LSSVTFDANSPLT
+608 SSVSFDANSPLA
-621 VALKKIKFCQN
+621 VALKKIKFCQDK
-632 TVNEVKL
+632 VNEAKL
-639 ETILAAFAFLGVEI
+639 VTILAAFTFFAVEI

-659 YNLDSINK
+659 YELDKVNE
-667 EISKMYSMFNICD
+667 EILKMYSMFNICN
-680 WYSLKVAENENCFI
+680 WYSVAENKNHFV
-694 EYVEKTDSFNKISN
+694 EYVEKVDAFNKISN

>member
-1 MITIEKTQTVK
+1 MIAIEKTQTVK

-68 PISVSLPNRLCPTF
+68 PISVSLPNRLCSTF

-124 AFAYGDNFVIS
+124 AFAYGDNFVIN
-135 SFVDGVKNTYNAFI
+135 SFVNGVKNTYNAFI

-163 ATTEVNGV
+163 ATTETNGV

-186 TKAEE
+186 TKAEG
-191 LFKYFKVQ
+191 LFKHFKVQ
-199 PIVKGSAVNLTK
+199 PIVKGAAVDLTK
-211 MESLLSGSCWNVY
+211 SECVLSGSFWGIYASQFTSN
-224 PREFSRSSIAVMG
+224 FALAVMG

-243 DFHSLKRSGI
+243 DFYSLKST
-253 DSDADN
+253 DN
-259 GLAKLL
+259 NLTKLL
-265 GTSLVIEFEIGE
+265 SANLVIEFEIGE
-277 LDVSASR
+277 LDISASR

-289 TDRVIKTIIAKTDKV
+289 TDRAIKAIIAKTDKIFS
-304 RVEMQAK
+304 EMNAK
-311 VQEKLKNC
+311 VEEKLKNC
-319 ETFFQAKKVFGS
+319 ETLFQAKKIYGS
-331 LFDYASPFH
+331 IFDYQSPLH
-340 CISDL
+340 CISGL
-345 IKNAWWNKM
+345 IKKVSWKKT
-354 PVLDSE
+354 PLLDSR
-360 IVFDRKDCSSLS
+360 IAFDYKDCSSTQAS
-372 DTGIALVK
+372 ALAHVR
-380 SYSRS
+380 SYAKS

-390 ILSQQLLQFNCR
+390 ISSNELTSLECSE
-402 HNVVLILNDKGITN
+402 NVVLILNDKGITN
-416 GIANRVYDL
+416 GITNRVHDL
-425 IHNGKIPIVIS
+425 LNIKGKRPVVFSI
-436 VKDKSFFAKYNL
+436 KDKSFFAKYNL
-448 DEAKDFILLSSLP
+448 DETKDFILLSSLP
-461 VHSFASSGGARVA
+461 VYSFASSGGVSAV

-482 EFIFDVTKTGWLS
+482 EFIFDVTKTSWGS

-505 VDVAND
+505 VDIAND
-511 SGVYVEIENFEFKF
+511 SGVYVEIENFDFKTTSGF
-525 NGSLAHPENLFAYI
+525 THPQNLSSYI
-539 KNLKSLGITAPKI
+539 KNLKSLGVTAPKI

-580 ENFAKTDKLSQNI
+580 ENFAKTNKLSQNI
-593 ADRQSYNKFKTEWWL
+593 ADRQGYNKFKADWWNV
-608 LSSVTFDANSPLT
+608 SSVSFDANSPLA
-621 VALKKIKFCQN
+621 VALKKIKFCQDK
-632 TVNEVKL
+632 VNEAKL
-639 ETILAAFAFLGVEI
+639 VTILAAFTFFAVEI

-659 YNLDSINK
+659 YELDKVNE
-667 EISKMYSMFNICD
+667 EILKMYSMFNICN
-680 WYSLKVAENENCFI
+680 WYSVAENKNHFV
-694 EYVEKTDSFNKISN
+694 EYVEKVDAFNKISN